1 MVDEL
6 RAAYPERSI
15 DVQSAVPALVYCDG
29 PRMAQLLSNLV
40 GNACAHG
47 DPATPVTVNASVM
60 EQALELSVANHG
72 VPIPEVKMRTL
83 FEPFSRQPGSAPAPG
98 LGLGLFIASEIAVAH
113 GGTLTA
119 NSSINET
126 RFTFRMPLALA

>member
-1 MVDEL
+1 METVADIIAAH
-6 RAAYPERSI
+6 RAGRAT
-15 DVQSAVPALVYCDG
+15 PAETVARCYA
-29 PRMAQLLSNLV
+29 RIR
-40 GNACAHG
+40 AHG

-60 EQALELSVANHG
+60 EQALELSVANRG

-119 NSSINET
+119 N
-126 RFTFRMPLALA
+126 